1 MRELLLKDKVILVTG
16 STTGIGEYIARRC
29 CEEGAGVMVHGRN
42 EERARQIMDECSGDC
57 AYVIADLSDPS
68 SPEKMIQAVVDHYGR
83 IDALVNNA
91 ALMTRSNIDTTDC
104 AMFDL
109 IIGVNLRA
117 PLLLIRAAMP
127 WFRKQ
132 GHGHVLNIGSVN
144 ALGGERNLLAYSTA
158 KGGMMTMTRNLSDAH
173 ARAHIRFN
181 QLNVGWT
188 LTDNERQLK
197 MDEGLPEGWE
207 FNLPPSHAPSGRLY
221 MPEEV
226 AAHAAFWLSDAA
238 GPLSGAV
245 CEIEQYPFVGRNPH
259 EEGTI

>member
-1 MRELLLKDKVILVTG
+1 MHEPQLTDKVILVSG
-16 STTGIGEYIARRC
+16 STTGIGEAIARRC
-29 CEEGAGVMVHGRN
+29 IAEGARVMVHGRN
-42 EERARQIMDECSGDC
+42 EERAKRICNELGGEC
-57 AYVIADLSDPS
+57 AYVIADLSDPA
-68 SPEKMIQAVVDHYGR
+68 SPEKMIQSVIDRFGR
-83 IDALVNNA
+83 LDALVNNA

-117 PLLLIRAAMP
+117 SLLLIRAAMP

-132 GHGHVLNIGSVN
+132 GKGHVLNIGSVN

-173 ARAHIRFN
+173 AREHIRFN

-207 FNLPPSHAPSGRLY
+207 HNLPASHAPAGRLY

-259 EEGTI
+259 EEGT